1 MVNYRMA
8 RPEDMDGVI
17 DFINMIF
24 SMLRVPHNFETMLP
38 KVYGRDFRLADIH
51 VIAED
56 EEGRLSGCL
65 GMYEFPLRVGDT
77 TLRVGYLGSMAVHPR
92 VRGQGTMGT
101 LMQKQIER
109 GFERGLDLMV
119 LGGQRQRYQYS
130 GFETG
135 GTTYLYSISRSNVRH
150 ALVGAQDEGLT
161 FAPMTQEDVPAAL
174 ALYDR
179 QTVAGA
185 RREDNFIATLV
196 SYQRQALAVK
206 QDGALVGY
214 ISAAADGGHLGEIV
228 MAEESMI
235 LPAIK
240 AWMNEKGVRSMHVAA
255 APHDVVLNNLL
266 APICEHCAIT
276 PNCMIRVLKPETV
289 LTAYMK
295 LKNGY
300 DPLEKGEL
308 VLGWEGLGAYLV
320 SVTEAGV
327 SVEKTDAAPQIQ
339 LTGIEMH
346 QLLFSHN
353 RFGVPKVGAAV
364 PRSWFPLPLHIAEP
378 DSF

>member
-1 MVNYRMA
+1 MVNYRIA
-8 RPEDMDGVI
+8 KPEDMDGII
-17 DFINMIF
+17 DFINMVF
-24 SMLRVPHNFETMLP
+24 SMLRVPHNFEKMLP
-38 KVYGRDFRLADIH
+38 KVYGKDFRLADIH
-51 VIAED
+51 VIAE
-56 EEGRLSGCL
+56 EEDGRLCGCL

-77 TLRVGYLGSMAVHPR
+77 TLRVGYLGSMSVHPR

-135 GTTYLYSISRSNVRH
+135 GMNYTYSISRANVRH
-150 ALVGAQDEGLT
+150 ALVSAQDEGIT

-179 QTVAGA
+179 QMVAGA
-185 RREDNFIATLV
+185 RREDNFLATLV
-196 SYQRQALAVK
+196 SYQRQAWAIKREGTFLGYLSASA
-206 QDGALVGY
+206 DGAQ
-214 ISAAADGGHLGEIV
+214 LGEIV
-228 MAEESMI
+228 MAQSDMI

-240 AWMNEKGVRSMHVAA
+240 AWMNAKGVGSMHVSA
-255 APHDVVLNNLL
+255 APHDAALNNLL
-266 APICEHCAIT
+266 APISEGSGIT

-289 LTAYMK
+289 LPAYMK
-295 LKNGY
+295 LKNSY

-308 VLGWEGLGAYLV
+308 VLGWEGLGAYRLC
-320 SVTEAGV
+320 VTEEGICA
-327 SVEKTDAAPQIQ
+327 EKTDREPDIC
-339 LTGIEMH
+339 LPGIGMH

-353 RFGVPKVGAAV
+353 RFGIPKEKDEA
-364 PRSWFPLPLHIAEP
+364 PRSWFPLPLHIPEP